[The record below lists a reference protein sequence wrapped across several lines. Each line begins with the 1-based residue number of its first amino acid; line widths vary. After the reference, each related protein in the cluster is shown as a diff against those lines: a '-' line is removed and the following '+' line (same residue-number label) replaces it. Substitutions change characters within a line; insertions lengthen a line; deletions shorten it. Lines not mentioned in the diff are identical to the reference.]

1 MEPMNAKRFIDTNLW
16 LYALF
21 EPAGNEAEKHRLAA
35 RLTLEESA
43 TTISEQVIAEVCSN
57 LLRRKTCTESE
68 LIGYVTSFYRRC
80 EVIAP
85 NLTLHQSA
93 SALRQRYHFSYWDS
107 LIVAAALQA
116 NCGVLYTEDLHH
128 GLRIDSLEIVNPF
141 RQEQQV

>member
-1 MEPMNAKRFIDTNLW
+1 MSAKRFIDTNIW

-21 EPAGNEAEKHRLAA
+21 EPAGDEAEKHRLAA

-141 RQEQQV
+141 RQEQQA

>member
-35 RLTLEESA
+35 RLTLAETA
-43 TTISEQVIAEVCSN
+43 TAISEQVIAEVCSN
-57 LLRRKTCTESE
+57 LLRRKACTESE

-80 EVIAP
+80 EVITP
-85 NLTLHQSA
+85 SLVLHQSA
-93 SALRQRYHFSYWDS
+93 SDLRQRYHFSYWDS

-128 GLRIDSLEIVNPF
+128 GLRIDSLEIVNPL
-141 RQEQQV
+141 RQAQ